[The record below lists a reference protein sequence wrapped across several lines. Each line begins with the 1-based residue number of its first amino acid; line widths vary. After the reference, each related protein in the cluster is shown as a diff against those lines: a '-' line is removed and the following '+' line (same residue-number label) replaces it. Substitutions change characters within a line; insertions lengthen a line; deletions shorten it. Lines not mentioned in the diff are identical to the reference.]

1 MYALKDREAADRTP
15 GTGMVLAAASWALF
29 SMVSVLF
36 LEPYARTSAGSP
48 EAVGYAVTYGTIVC
62 AGSLG
67 LFLES
72 IWTKVH
78 QAGGNMK
85 LPMIAQVAGAAAN
98 IILDPILIF
107 GYGPLPEM
115 GVAGAAIATVLGQ
128 IAAAAIVGIKGIR
141 SPPRLREM
149 GRYARQIYG
158 LGYPSIFM
166 QSLYTVYIVA
176 LNVILAG
183 FFDGAVI
190 VLGLYYKLQTFFF
203 IPLMGL
209 ETCIV
214 PVLSYNYAAGSYD
227 RCKRVMNDSLLLSA
241 GLVVIGVLCFELIPD
256 QLIGLFSHDREV
268 LEAGRVAF
276 RIIGASFI
284 PGALSLMTP
293 VFFPGD

>member
-1 MYALKDREAADRTP
+1 
-15 GTGMVLAAASWALF
+15 
-29 SMVSVLF
+29 
-36 LEPYARTSAGSP
+36 
-48 EAVGYAVTYGTIVC
+48 
-62 AGSLG
+62 
-67 LFLES
+67 
-72 IWTKVH
+72 
-78 QAGGNMK
+78 
-85 LPMIAQVAGAAAN
+85 
-98 IILDPILIF
+98 
-107 GYGPLPEM
+107 
-115 GVAGAAIATVLGQ
+115 
-128 IAAAAIVGIKGIR
+128 
-141 SPPRLREM
+141 M

>member
-1 MYALKDREAADRTP
+1 M
-15 GTGMVLAAASWALF
+15 
-29 SMVSVLF
+29 
-36 LEPYARTSAGSP
+36 
-48 EAVGYAVTYGTIVC
+48 C

-72 IWTKVH
+72 IWTKVQ
-78 QAGGNMK
+78 QAGGDMK
-85 LPMIAQVAGAAAN
+85 LPMIAQVAGAA
-98 IILDPILIF
+98 
-107 GYGPLPEM
+107 
-115 GVAGAAIATVLGQ
+115 IATVLGQ
-128 IAAAAIVGIKGIR
+128 TAAAAIVGIKGIR
-141 SPPRLREM
+141 RPPRLREM